1 MNRDFVN
8 IMAFG
13 VGLCLAA
20 MLLIS
25 PYARASVVLVPSVSG
40 YSAASG
46 GYRAPAGSF
55 TFAPAANVGSYGAS
69 GVVNVGGKAVTV
81 PASLRM
87 ASNAGQF
94 IKSGLKLNPWAI
106 AGTLAA
112 GWLIDQGLSYVDGQ
126 GWQLASPN
134 NQQFPESWVTGCA
147 NYGYPFQ
154 AGTLH
159 VTVLS
164 EPLSGIPA
172 GNAACVGNYLTS
184 YSPDGRE
191 AVAVNYGPYQ
201 LVPYPATDDDWDAL
215 PDPSPDLAPELPYA
229 PYMPDGAPVDAPNYD
244 FAPMSVPVGEPYTK
258 PDGSTA
264 QPMAKVSPN
273 GDAVTVDTYEQPLT
287 DAQGNPVPDPQPVDT
302 AEPTPDHCAANPST
316 VGCTQLGTPSAAEP
330 LNTLEVP
337 VSVDTTSVGGAGSC
351 PADVTTSIY
360 GITWSYQPVCDFAS
374 AIRPLIIGFA
384 WLSFAYIVVGAVRT

>member
-13 VGLCLAA
+13 VGLVLAA

-25 PYARASVVLVPSVSG
+25 PYARAATVAVPTVSG

-46 GYRAPAGSF
+46 SYRAPAGSF
-55 TFAPAANVGSYGAS
+55 TFAPAANSGSYGAS

-81 PASLRM
+81 PASMRL

-94 IKSGLKLNPWAI
+94 AKSAMRVNPWAI

-112 GWLIDQGLSYVDGQ
+112 GWLIDQGLEYVNG
-126 GWQLASPN
+126 
-134 NQQFPESWVTGCA
+134 EWVRNLSLITTNAYQCPGPATWDSIKACLEGC
-147 NYGYPFQ
+147 
-154 AGTLH
+154 
-159 VTVLS
+159 
-164 EPLSGIPA
+164 PA
-172 GNAACVGNYLTS
+172 G
-184 YSPDGRE
+184 
-191 AVAVNYGPYQ
+191 
-201 LVPYPATDDDWDAL
+201 VPCGGVWDIQQDPQYITYNGAGYYFWQHDSTVVEPMPLEDWDAL
-215 PDPSPDLAPELPYA
+215 PDPLPDVAPELPYA
-229 PYMPDGAPVDAPNYD
+229 PYMPDGAPVDVPNYD

-264 QPMAKVSPN
+264 QPMAKISPN

-287 DAQGNPVPDPQPVDT
+287 DSQGNPVPDPQPVDT

-316 VGCTQLGTPSAAEP
+316 VGCTQLGAPSAAEP

-337 VSVDTTSVGGAGSC
+337 VNVDTTAVGGAGSC